1 MEKLSL
7 ILWRERE
14 LLESLLFKLESEQ
27 LILASGNTRWLGR
40 AAEEVEALVEQI
52 RETEVLRAIAADA
65 AAEQAGLAAHSSL
78 RSLAEACD
86 DPWRTVFTDHYK
98 AFQVLT
104 HEVAGLAERNRNL
117 ITAGYRSAREAMLAL
132 ESDGIDGYRQ
142 DGQAV
147 TAGPRSS
154 LVDRSL

>member
-1 MEKLSL
+1 MNARRSGRDLRPDPVIPQRGHSRTPSFPQEPRRGADGPGQTASEGTWTMEKLSL

-78 RSLAEACD
+78 RSLAEAC
-86 DPWRTVFTDHYK
+86 
-98 AFQVLT
+98 
-104 HEVAGLAERNRNL
+104 
-117 ITAGYRSAREAMLAL
+117 
-132 ESDGIDGYRQ
+132 
-142 DGQAV
+142 
-147 TAGPRSS
+147 
-154 LVDRSL
+154 